1 MDKLK
6 LGKAIATGNT
16 ATIYVNDKTIM
27 KVYKDYLPPAEA
39 EMEAKKQRFAHAC
52 GLPVPKVLD
61 VTMIENKQVLIM
73 EYIKGKT
80 LGELLFKNEKK
91 VEYYMSLSIDIQRQI
106 HQHGGEAL
114 EPISYKWE
122 RQIAD
127 SLILDEESRS
137 LLLKKLKAMPHETKL
152 CHGDMHLF
160 NLIKA
165 EGGVFIIDW
174 VDEGAGD
181 SRADVCRTYLLYAEN
196 HQDLADLYLHIYCNK
211 TGLTKED
218 ILQWIPIVAA
228 ARLSENVSE
237 ENLDKLLK
245 IIQYY
250 LYR

>member
-1 MDKLK
+1 VGKLK
-6 LGKAIATGNT
+6 FGKAIATGNT

-39 EMEAKKQRFAHAC
+39 EMEARKQRFAHAC

-61 VTMIENKQVLIM
+61 VTMVENKQVLIM
-73 EYIKGKT
+73 EYIKGNT

-91 VEYYMSLSIDIQRQI
+91 AEYYMSLSIDIQQQI
-106 HQHGGEAL
+106 HQHDGIAL
-114 EPISYKWE
+114 EPISYKWG

-127 SLILDEESRS
+127 SQILDEESKS
-137 LLLKKLKAMPHETKL
+137 LLLNKLKTMPQETRL
-152 CHGDMHLF
+152 CHGDLHLF
-160 NLIKA
+160 NLVKA
-165 EGGVFIIDW
+165 EGSVWIIDW
-174 VDEGAGD
+174 VDAGAGD

-196 HQDLADLYLHIYCNK
+196 HQDLADLYLHIYCSK

-237 ENLDKLLK
+237 ENLDKLLQ
-245 IIQYY
+245 IIHHY
-250 LYR
+250 LY

>member
-1 MDKLK
+1 MK

-106 HQHGGEAL
+106 HQHDGMAL
-114 EPISYKWE
+114 ESISYKWE

-127 SLILDEESRS
+127 SLILDEEGRS
-137 LLLKKLKAMPHETKL
+137 LLLKKLKAMPQETKL
-152 CHGDMHLF
+152 CHGDLHLF
-160 NLIKA
+160 NLIKT

-174 VDEGAGD
+174 VDAGAGD